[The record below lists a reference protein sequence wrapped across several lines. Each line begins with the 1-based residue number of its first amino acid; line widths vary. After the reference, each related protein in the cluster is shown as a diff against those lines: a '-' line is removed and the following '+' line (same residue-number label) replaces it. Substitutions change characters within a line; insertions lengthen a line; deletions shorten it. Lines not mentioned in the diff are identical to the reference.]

1 MIFHMRKIPV
11 LAVLLIMISIL
22 LHMGYLMQVKPYK
35 STLQLFQGIFNL
47 VTQLYLTYLMLLFTE
62 FVDFDV

>member
-1 MIFHMRKIPV
+1 MRKIPV

-22 LHMGYLMQVKPYK
+22 LYMGYLIQVKPYK
-35 STLQLFQGIFNL
+35 STLQLFQEIFNL
-47 VTQLYLTYLMLLFTE
+47 ATQLYLTYLMLLFTE

>member
-22 LHMGYLMQVKPYK
+22 LYMGYLIQVKPYK
-35 STLQLFQGIFNL
+35 STLQLFQEIFNL
-47 VTQLYLTYLMLLFTE
+47 ATQLYLTYLMLLFTE